1 MDYIT
6 LNGIRDRTGFDGE
19 DLYQFVIKE
28 LLDNAVDDLEKK
40 YTATRTTN
48 NDIPQVRVSISADC
62 KTSGSDGKNYK
73 YLKLKVQNSTVITST
88 SNDDDRPVITLEM
101 LHSIFS
107 FDSFF
112 SSKRN
117 QYKITRGALGDALKE
132 VICIPYAMSKEYYN
146 IEWNEPLIISSGK
159 QRFFITLDVDRFN
172 QKIDAQITQDEN
184 NSFNSTVVR
193 DRKKIQQKYTEV
205 EIHIPVINR
214 ADPDFVKKLES
225 FLVNY
230 AIFNTHI
237 AFHYEI
243 SEKDDD
249 INNNNKPFVYDLP
262 QLQKI
267 NTNWKN
273 IRSSIHYY
281 AYHEFE
287 HFILVFKITIR
298 LPMMHFRYS
307 GNAAT

>member
-40 YTATRTTN
+40 YAATRTTN

-62 KTSGSDGKNYK
+62 KTSGNDGKNYK

-88 SNDDDRPVITLEM
+88 KNDDDDDDIPIFTLET

-132 VICIPYAMSKEYYN
+132 VNCIPYAISKEYYN

-159 QRFFITLDVDRFN
+159 ERFFITLDVDRFN
-172 QKIDAQITQDEN
+172 QKIDVQIASDQN
-184 NSFNSTVVR
+184 NNCNSGVIKEG
-193 DRKKIQQKYTEV
+193 DGKKIQQKYTEIMV
-205 EIHIPVINR
+205 SHQV
-214 ADPDFVKKLES
+214 
-225 FLVNY
+225 
-230 AIFNTHI
+230 
-237 AFHYEI
+237 
-243 SEKDDD
+243 
-249 INNNNKPFVYDLP
+249 
-262 QLQKI
+262 
-267 NTNWKN
+267 
-273 IRSSIHYY
+273 
-281 AYHEFE
+281 
-287 HFILVFKITIR
+287 
-298 LPMMHFRYS
+298 
-307 GNAAT
+307 